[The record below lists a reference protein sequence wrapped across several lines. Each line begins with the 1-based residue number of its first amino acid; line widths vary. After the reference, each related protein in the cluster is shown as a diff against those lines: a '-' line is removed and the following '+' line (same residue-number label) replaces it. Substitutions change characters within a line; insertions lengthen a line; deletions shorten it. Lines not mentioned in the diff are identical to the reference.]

1 MRKLLKVIK
10 LLIINYL
17 SKKKFERKQERNSLI
32 KKSIAFLT
40 KKTLVPKLFYQIIEN
55 QSIT

>member
-17 SKKKFERKQERNSLI
+17 SKKKFERKQKRNSLI
-32 KKSIAFLT
+32 KKNITFLT

>member
-17 SKKKFERKQERNSLI
+17 SKKKFERKQKRNSLI
-32 KKSIAFLT
+32 KKNIAFLT